1 MLPNYELKLHR
12 RVAYTHRRDSTK
24 RIKSRDSYK
33 KHSRELAFL
42 LTSWTVTS
50 TRVQLL
56 WWCVRD
62 TNLHLLI
69 VSHSWQGNN
78 TSFFAGA
85 ITPLPFRPRL
95 GLHQWPVASLFLVPQ
110 QDETGNDRDPI
121 HIVRYDGSIS
131 GRILPPE
138 NCIEYSPPSAT
149 IDIRATALFFFLVW
163 LRTWD
168 RSLTCAA
175 VLTFTCQTLLRI
187 SYEPGPTPVSA
198 ASPPIILF
206 HCCNVKTVYVFHRE
220 SRIIP
225 YPSQTALRSWRRDR
239 LQRDTRNMLKWLR
252 KVGWMWRF
260 HLYHLVNISMLAYK
274 NGLSYL

>member
-1 MLPNYELKLHR
+1 MAGEQHQLLRWCYHSLAFPTAPWPSSMASGQSFPCTSARRNRQWPRSNTYCKIWRFHKWPNSATRKLHWIFPNLR
-12 RVAYTHRRDSTK
+12 HHWSAGYST
-24 RIKSRDSYK
+24 
-33 KHSRELAFL
+33 
-42 LTSWTVTS
+42 V
-50 TRVQLL
+50 
-56 WWCVRD
+56 
-62 TNLHLLI
+62 
-69 VSHSWQGNN
+69 
-78 TSFFAGA
+78 
-85 ITPLPFRPRL
+85 
-95 GLHQWPVASLFLVPQ
+95 
-110 QDETGNDRDPI
+110 
-121 HIVRYDGSIS
+121 
-131 GRILPPE
+131 
-138 NCIEYSPPSAT
+138 
-149 IDIRATALFFFLVW
+149 FFLAW

-206 HCCNVKTVYVFHRE
+206 HCCNVKTVSVFHRE

-239 LQRDTRNMLKWLR
+239 LQQDTRNMLKWLR